1 MVHNLQF
8 KNSETPFKSKAQLHN
23 STKNELHVGRIATIV
38 LGEIYKK
45 LQNAI
50 SKLKS
55 YELLNPELTRNLWK
69 S

>member
-8 KNSETPFKSKAQLHN
+8 KNSETPFKSKAQLHK

-55 YELLNPELTRNLWK
+55 YELLNPELTRNL
-69 S
+69 